1 MLGGATGYLCP
12 GAETYHPP
20 MRGGVIDRKILL
32 AFAGVVLL
40 AGSNIVAVRFSNRE
54 LDPFW
59 GAGIRFLGASLI
71 LWALVVAGRHP
82 LPRGRALGGAFV
94 YGILSFLVAYAFFYW
109 GSQEVPAGLGGTIMA
124 AVPLLTVLL
133 AAGHRLERL
142 RPRGVLGAVVA
153 LAGIAVMSSGAL
165 SGDVSLVSVL
175 AVVVAAA
182 AAAESG
188 IVLKL
193 LPSAH
198 PVMTNAIGM
207 SVGAVL
213 LLTLSLITGES
224 WGLPESPSVWGA
236 ITYLAIASPFLFMLV
251 IYVIQRWT
259 ATGAS
264 YQFVLFPIVSVI
276 GGAVLLNEE
285 VTFSLLLGAPL
296 VLAGVYIGA
305 LSGSEEPT
313 NVPDSRSE
321 PVVSDRRSGRR
332 GNTNR
337 PR

>member
-1 MLGGATGYLCP
+1 MND
-12 GAETYHPP
+12 
-20 MRGGVIDRKILL
+20 GVLDKRILL

-59 GAGIRFLGASLI
+59 GAALRFLWASLI
-71 LWALVVAGRHP
+71 LWALVARGRYP

-94 YGILSFLVAYAFFYW
+94 YGILSFLIAYAFFYW

-124 AVPLLTVLL
+124 SVPLLTVLF
-133 AAGHRLERL
+133 AAATRLEPLRL
-142 RPRGVLGAVVA
+142 RGVVGAVVA
-153 LAGIAVMSSGAL
+153 LTGIAIMSSGAL
-165 SGDVSLVSVL
+165 SGDVSLISVL
-175 AVVVAAA
+175 AVLVAAA
-182 AAAESG
+182 AASESG

-198 PVMTNAIGM
+198 PVVTNAIGM

-213 LLTLSLITGES
+213 LLLLSSIAGET
-224 WGLPESPSVWGA
+224 WAAPESPSVWAA
-236 ITYLAIASPFLFMLV
+236 IVYLAVASPFLFMLV
-251 IYVIQRWT
+251 VYVIQRWT

-276 GGAVLLNEE
+276 GGAVLLGED
-285 VTFSLLLGAPL
+285 VTPSLLLGAPF

-305 LSGSEEPT
+305 LS
-313 NVPDSRSE
+313 RSE
-321 PVVSDRRSGRR
+321 TPEPEPADARSTGPS
-332 GNTNR
+332 GDVAEF
-337 PR
+337 PL

>member
-1 MLGGATGYLCP
+1 
-12 GAETYHPP
+12 
-20 MRGGVIDRKILL
+20 MRGGVIDRRILL

-71 LWALVVAGRHP
+71 LWALVARGHHS
-82 LPRGRALGGAFV
+82 LPKGRALGGAV
-94 YGILSFLVAYAFFYW
+94 GYGILSFLVAYAFFYW

-124 AVPLLTVLL
+124 SVPLLTVML
-133 AAGHRLERL
+133 AAAHRLERL
-142 RPRGVLGAVVA
+142 RLRGVLGAVVA
-153 LAGIAVMSSGAL
+153 LTGIAVMSSGAL
-165 SGDVSLVSVL
+165 AGDVSLVSVL

-198 PVMTNAIGM
+198 PVVTNAIGM
-207 SVGAVL
+207 SVGSVL
-213 LLTLSLITGES
+213 LLMLSHLAGES
-224 WGLPESPSVWGA
+224 WEMPVNPSVRAA
-236 ITYLAIASPFLFMLV
+236 ILYLAIASPFLFMLV
-251 IYVIQRWT
+251 VYVIQRWT

-276 GGAVLLNEE
+276 GGALLLGED
-285 VTFSLLLGAPL
+285 VTSSLLFGAPL
-296 VLAGVYIGA
+296 VLAGVYVGA
-305 LSGSEEPT
+305 LSGSETSPEL
-313 NVPDSRSE
+313 PDRASM
-321 PVVSDRRSGRR
+321 PAASGRR
-332 GNTNR
+332 
-337 PR
+337 

>member
-1 MLGGATGYLCP
+1 MLGGATGYLRLAS
-12 GAETYHPP
+12 GTYHPP
-20 MRGGVIDRKILL
+20 MRGGVIDRRILL
-32 AFAGVVLL
+32 AFSGVVLL

-71 LWALVVAGRHP
+71 LWALVAVGRHP
-82 LPRGRALGGAFV
+82 LPKGRALGGAFV
-94 YGILSFLVAYAFFYW
+94 YGILSFLIAYAFFYW

-142 RPRGVLGAVVA
+142 RLRGVLGAAVA
-153 LAGIAVMSSGAL
+153 LTGIAVMSSGAL
-165 SGDVSLVSVL
+165 AGNVSLVSVL

-193 LPSAH
+193 LASAH
-198 PVMTNAIGM
+198 PVVTNAIGM

-213 LLTLSLITGES
+213 LLVLSAIAGES
-224 WGLPESPSVWGA
+224 WATPESPSVWGA
-236 ITYLAIASPFLFMLV
+236 IVYLVIASPFLFMLIV
-251 IYVIQRWT
+251 YVIRRWT

-264 YQFVLFPIVSVI
+264 FQFVLFPIVSVI
-276 GGAVLLNEE
+276 GGAILLNEE
-285 VTFSLLLGAPL
+285 VTSSLLLGAPL

-305 LSGSEEPT
+305 LSGSEEPQGLPDRPS
-313 NVPDSRSE
+313 VPAA
-321 PVVSDRRSGRR
+321 SDRRPG
-332 GNTNR
+332 
-337 PR
+337 

>member
-1 MLGGATGYLCP
+1 
-12 GAETYHPP
+12 
-20 MRGGVIDRKILL
+20 MRGGVVDRRILL

-71 LWALVVAGRHP
+71 LWALVVAGHRS
-82 LPRGRALGGAFV
+82 LPKGRALGGAFI
-94 YGILSFLVAYAFFYW
+94 YGILSFLIAYAFFYW

-124 AVPLLTVLL
+124 SVPLLTVML
-133 AAGHRLERL
+133 AAAHRLERL
-142 RPRGVLGAVVA
+142 RLRGILGAVIA
-153 LAGIAVMSSGAL
+153 LTGIALMSSGAL
-165 SGDVSLVSVL
+165 SGDVSLLSVL
-175 AVVVAAA
+175 AVVVAAT

-193 LPSAH
+193 LPSSH
-198 PVMTNAIGM
+198 PVVTNAIGM

-213 LLTLSLITGES
+213 LLVLSLVAGES
-224 WGLPESPSVWGA
+224 WGSPESPSVWGA
-236 ITYLAIASPFLFMLV
+236 IVYLTIASPILFMLIV
-251 IYVIQRWT
+251 YVIQRWT

-276 GGAVLLNEE
+276 GGALLLGEDI
-285 VTFSLLLGAPL
+285 TSSLLLGAPL
-296 VLAGVYIGA
+296 VLVGVYIGA
-305 LSGSEEPT
+305 LSGPEET
-313 NVPDSRSE
+313 RSLPDRPSMAPASDPR
-321 PVVSDRRSGRR
+321 SDRRGAVD
-332 GNTNR
+332 

>member
-1 MLGGATGYLCP
+1 MNP
-12 GAETYHPP
+12 
-20 MRGGVIDRKILL
+20 VFDRRILL

-71 LWALVVAGRHP
+71 LWALVARGHHP
-82 LPRGRALGGAFV
+82 LPRGRALGGALV
-94 YGILSFLVAYAFFYW
+94 YGLLSFLIAYAFFYW

-124 AVPLLTVLL
+124 SVPLLTVML
-133 AAGHRLERL
+133 AAAHRLEQLRL
-142 RPRGVLGAVVA
+142 RAVVGAVVA

-165 SGDVSLVSVL
+165 AGDVSVISVL
-175 AVVVAAA
+175 AIVVAAI

-198 PVMTNAIGM
+198 PVVTNAIGM

-213 LLTLSLITGES
+213 LLVLSFFAGES
-224 WGLPESPSVWGA
+224 WHAPQSPSVWA
-236 ITYLAIASPFLFMLV
+236 ALIYLVIASPFLFMLFV
-251 IYVIQRWT
+251 YVIRRWT

-264 YQFVLFPIVSVI
+264 YQFVLFPIVSVV
-276 GGAVLLNEE
+276 GGALLLGED
-285 VTFSLLLGAPL
+285 VTSSLLLGAPL
-296 VLAGVYIGA
+296 VLLGVYVGA
-305 LSGSEEPT
+305 LSGGTGSSNGPT
-313 NVPDSRSE
+313 VDTVAPVPDAR
-321 PVVSDRRSGRR
+321 
-332 GNTNR
+332 
-337 PR
+337 

>member
-1 MLGGATGYLCP
+1 M
-12 GAETYHPP
+12 
-20 MRGGVIDRKILL
+20 DRRILL

-59 GAGIRFLGASLI
+59 GAGIRFLGASVI
-71 LWALVVAGRHP
+71 LWVLVVSGRHR
-82 LPRGRALGGAFV
+82 LPTGRALGGALV
-94 YGILSFLVAYAFFYW
+94 YGILSFLIAYAFFYW

-124 AVPLLTVLL
+124 AVPLLTVML
-133 AAGHRLERL
+133 AAAHRLEPLRL
-142 RPRGVLGAVVA
+142 RGVLGAVVA
-153 LAGIAVMSSGAL
+153 LTGIAVMSSSAL

-198 PVMTNAIGM
+198 PVVTNAIGM

-213 LLTLSLITGES
+213 LLALSLITDES

-276 GGAVLLNEE
+276 GGALLLGEDI
-285 VTFSLLLGAPL
+285 TSSLLLGAPL
-296 VLAGVYIGA
+296 VLAGVYVGA
-305 LSGSEEPT
+305 LSGSEETQDLPDQPT
-313 NVPDSRSE
+313 GSTAH
-321 PVVSDRRSGRR
+321 DRRSA
-332 GNTNR
+332 
-337 PR
+337 

>member
-1 MLGGATGYLCP
+1 
-12 GAETYHPP
+12 
-20 MRGGVIDRKILL
+20 MRGGVIDRRILF
-32 AFAGVVLL
+32 AFAGVVVL

-71 LWALVVAGRHP
+71 LWVLVARGHHSLPKGRS
-82 LPRGRALGGAFV
+82 LGGAVV

-124 AVPLLTVLL
+124 SVPLLTVML
-133 AAGHRLERL
+133 AAAHRLERSRL
-142 RPRGVLGAVVA
+142 RGVLGAVVA
-153 LAGIAVMSSGAL
+153 LTGIAVMSSGAL
-165 SGDVSLVSVL
+165 AGDVSLVSVL
-175 AVVVAAA
+175 TVVIAAA

-198 PVMTNAIGM
+198 PVVTNAIGM

-213 LLTLSLITGES
+213 LLALSSIAGES
-224 WGLPESPSVWGA
+224 WEMPVSSSVRA
-236 ITYLAIASPFLFMLV
+236 AVVYLAVASPFLFMLV
-251 IYVIQRWT
+251 VYVIQRWT

-276 GGAVLLNEE
+276 GGALLLGED
-285 VTFSLLLGAPL
+285 VTSSLLLGAPL
-296 VLAGVYIGA
+296 VLVGVYIGA
-305 LSGSEEPT
+305 LSGPNPSPEPPDPVS
-313 NVPDSRSE
+313 VPAA
-321 PVVSDRRSGRR
+321 SDRR
-332 GNTNR
+332 
-337 PR
+337 

>member
-1 MLGGATGYLCP
+1 MLGGATGYLRLAS
-12 GAETYHPP
+12 GTYHPP
-20 MRGGVIDRKILL
+20 MRGGVIDRRILL

-71 LWALVVAGRHP
+71 LWALVAVGRHP
-82 LPRGRALGGAFV
+82 LPKGRALGGAFV
-94 YGILSFLVAYAFFYW
+94 YGILSFLIAYAFFYW

-142 RPRGVLGAVVA
+142 RLRGVLGAAVA
-153 LAGIAVMSSGAL
+153 LTGIAVMSSGAL
-165 SGDVSLVSVL
+165 AGNVSLVSVL

-193 LPSAH
+193 LASAH
-198 PVMTNAIGM
+198 PVVTNAIGM

-213 LLTLSLITGES
+213 LLVLSAIAGES
-224 WGLPESPSVWGA
+224 WATPESPSVWGA
-236 ITYLAIASPFLFMLV
+236 IVYLVIASPFLFMLIV
-251 IYVIQRWT
+251 YVIRRWT

-264 YQFVLFPIVSVI
+264 FQFVLFPIVSVI
-276 GGAVLLNEE
+276 GGAILLNEE
-285 VTFSLLLGAPL
+285 VTSSLLLGAPL

-305 LSGSEEPT
+305 LSGSEEPQGLPDRPS
-313 NVPDSRSE
+313 VPAA
-321 PVVSDRRSGRR
+321 SDRRPG
-332 GNTNR
+332 
-337 PR
+337 

>member
-1 MLGGATGYLCP
+1 MA
-12 GAETYHPP
+12 
-20 MRGGVIDRKILL
+20 GGVIDRRILL

-71 LWALVVAGRHP
+71 LWALVARGRYA
-82 LPRGRALGGAFV
+82 LPKGRALGGAVV

-124 AVPLLTVLL
+124 SVPLLTVML
-133 AAGHRLERL
+133 AAVHRLERL
-142 RPRGVLGAVVA
+142 RLRGVIGALVA
-153 LAGIAVMSSGAL
+153 LTGIAVMSSGAL
-165 SGDVSLVSVL
+165 AGDVSLVSVL
-175 AVVVAAA
+175 AVLTAAA

-198 PVMTNAIGM
+198 PVVTNAIGM
-207 SVGAVL
+207 SVGAAL
-213 LLTLSLITGES
+213 LLVLSLVAGES
-224 WGLPESPSVWGA
+224 WEMPVSPSVRAA
-236 ITYLAIASPFLFMLV
+236 ILYLAIASPFLFMLV
-251 IYVIQRWT
+251 VYVIQRWT

-276 GGAVLLNEE
+276 GGALLLGEG
-285 VTFSLLLGAPL
+285 VTSSLLLGAPL

-305 LSGSEEPT
+305 LSRSKASEELLDPSSM
-313 NVPDSRSE
+313 PSA
-321 PVVSDRRSGRR
+321 SDRR
-332 GNTNR
+332 
-337 PR
+337 